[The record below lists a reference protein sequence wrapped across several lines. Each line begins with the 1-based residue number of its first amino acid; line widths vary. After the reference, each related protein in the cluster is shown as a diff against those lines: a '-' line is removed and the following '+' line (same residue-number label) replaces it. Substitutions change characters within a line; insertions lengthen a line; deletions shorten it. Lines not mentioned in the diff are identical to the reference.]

1 MDLNSIKELELKK
14 VNKFFKIHT
23 LSLRRRI
30 FLSMLFLTT
39 FSTILISIVSL
50 FHFRYE
56 AKEYHEERLSR
67 KESAIKEHIEYILK
81 TTSYP
86 LLTKNIRYI
95 FKDRIHELSD
105 IHSLQI
111 NFFDLNGKLLISS
124 KSAFKIDKKIPNIS
138 PDILKNLQNSS
149 EKRVVITKTQENETY
164 LKSSFSY
171 VKDTKFKNLA
181 ILNIPYEEN
190 SDFYN
195 EEARNFL
202 TRYAQVYVLMF
213 IISILLSYL
222 LSKNITKSISQIS
235 EKLEI
240 TQLNERNQKL
250 TLQPGNQEIN
260 GLILSYNNMVDT
272 LEESAQKIAQS
283 EREHAWREMAKQVAH
298 EIKNPLTPMRLTI
311 QSFQRKFDVNDP
323 NISQKLSD
331 YSETLIQQIDTMT
344 TVASAFSNFANMPGQ
359 QNELLNIVQI
369 SKMALEIF
377 DEDYIHFK
385 TTEKEILALFD
396 RAQLTRIVT
405 NLVKNAIQAIPENQ
419 EEKSV
424 TVDLSKTENQFVLKV
439 SDNGIGISAENKA
452 FIFEPKFT
460 TKNSGMGLGLAI
472 IKNIIE
478 NYKGTITFETEEG
491 KGTTFIVTLPIKN

>member
-23 LSLRRRI
+23 LSLRQRI

-50 FHFRYE
+50 IHFRYE
-56 AKEYHEERLSR
+56 AKDYHEERLSR
-67 KESAIKEHIEYILK
+67 KESAIKEHIEYILQ

-86 LLTKNIRYI
+86 LLTKNIKYI

-105 IHSLQI
+105 IHSLEI
-111 NFFDLNGKLLISS
+111 NFFDLNGRLIISS
-124 KSAFKIDKKIPNIS
+124 KSAFKIDKKIPNINS
-138 PDILKNLQNSS
+138 EILKNLEKSS
-149 EKRVVITKTQENETY
+149 EKRIVITKSQENETY
-164 LKSSFSY
+164 LKSSYSY
-171 VKDTKFKNLA
+171 IKDNKFKNLA

-195 EEARNFL
+195 EEAKKFL
-202 TRYAQVYVLMF
+202 TRYAQVYALMF
-213 IISILLSYL
+213 IISILLSFL
-222 LSKNITKSISQIS
+222 LSRNITKSISQIS

-272 LEESAQKIAQS
+272 LEESAQKLAQS

-311 QSFQRKFDVNDP
+311 QSFQRKFDINDP
-323 NISQKLSD
+323 NINQKLSD

-359 QNELLNIVQI
+359 QNEMLNIVQI
-369 SKMALEIF
+369 SKKALEIF
-377 DEDYIHFK
+377 DEDYVQFL
-385 TTEKEILALFD
+385 TTEKEINALFD

-419 EEKSV
+419 ETKSV
-424 TVDLSKTENQFVLKV
+424 IVNLSRTEKHFELKI
-439 SDNGIGISAENKA
+439 SDNGIGISAENAA

-478 NYKGTITFETEEG
+478 NYNGTITFDTKEG
-491 KGTTFIVTLPIKN
+491 IGTTFIVTLPIKN

>member
-1 MDLNSIKELELKK
+1 MGLNSIKELEVKK

-39 FSTILISIVSL
+39 FSTILITIVSL
-50 FHFRYE
+50 IHFRYE

-105 IHSLQI
+105 IHSLEI
-111 NFFDLNGKLLISS
+111 NFFDLNGKLLMSS
-124 KSAFKIDKKIPNIS
+124 KSAFKIDKKIPNIE
-138 PDILKNLQNSS
+138 PNILKDLRNSS
-149 EKRVVITKTQENETY
+149 EKRIVISKSQDNETY
-164 LKSSFSY
+164 LKSSYSY
-171 VKDTKFKNLA
+171 VKDIKFKNLA

-195 EEARNFL
+195 EEARNFF
-202 TRYAQVYVLMF
+202 TRYAQVFIIMF
-213 IISILLSYL
+213 FISILLSYL
-222 LSKNITKSISQIS
+222 LSSNITKSISQIS
-235 EKLEI
+235 EKLGI
-240 TQLNERNQKL
+240 TQLNECNQKL
-250 TLQPGNQEIN
+250 ILQPGNQEIN

-272 LEESAQKIAQS
+272 LEESAQKLAQS

-323 NISQKLSD
+323 NINQKLND

-359 QNELLNIVQI
+359 QNEVLNIVQI
-369 SKMALEIF
+369 SKKALEIF
-377 DEDYIHFK
+377 NEDYIQFH
-385 TTEKEILALFD
+385 TTEKEIFTLFD

-405 NLVKNAIQAIPENQ
+405 NLVKNAVQSIPENQ
-419 EEKSV
+419 ELKSV
-424 TVDLSKTENQFVLKV
+424 IVALSKTEHQFILKI
-439 SDNGIGISAENKA
+439 SDNGIGISTENA
-452 FIFEPKFT
+452 AYIFEPKFT

-478 NYKGTITFETEEG
+478 NYKGTITFDTEEG
-491 KGTTFIVTLPIKN
+491 KGTTFTVTLPIKN